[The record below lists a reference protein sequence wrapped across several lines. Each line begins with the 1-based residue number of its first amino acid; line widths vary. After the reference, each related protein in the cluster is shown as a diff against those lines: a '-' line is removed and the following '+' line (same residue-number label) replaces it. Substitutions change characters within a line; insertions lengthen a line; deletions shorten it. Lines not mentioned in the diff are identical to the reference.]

1 MGAFKT
7 QPRRA
12 RVFLGVL
19 LAPIT
24 GVLILVCLARK
35 QLSGTTSAS
44 DENRSHDMHSLTLF
58 SKATEA
64 EKSVEYW
71 KNTGME
77 RLRKQVPLI
86 ARMYIARDQRFIWL
100 YTPLLL
106 LIPIFAIGCD
116 EFEQ

>member
-35 QLSGTTSAS
+35 QLSGTTTAS

-77 RLRKQVPLI
+77 RLQKQVPLI
-86 ARMYIARDQRFIWL
+86 EVARISL
-100 YTPLLL
+100 P
-106 LIPIFAIGCD
+106 AIKGSYGSTRRC
-116 EFEQ
+116 FY